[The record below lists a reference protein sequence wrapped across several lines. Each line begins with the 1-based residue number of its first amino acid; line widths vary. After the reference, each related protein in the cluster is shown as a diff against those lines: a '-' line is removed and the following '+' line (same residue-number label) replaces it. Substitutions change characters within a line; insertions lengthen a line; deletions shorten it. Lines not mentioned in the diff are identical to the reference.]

1 MIMRYYAFLHVFRRC
16 NRVLFKKIFY
26 ASLFLIFFALPVSA
40 FASSAVY
47 YDISKL
53 SDYDSR
59 VDTTAERLSVSYL
72 PKNGNTIVKSGSEL
86 YINRSVDNSI
96 DCFAELV
103 MPDAFANAERFV
115 IDFVFSPVEI
125 GTTLRIFRAN
135 GTIPGTSYNFVT
147 IRSGTNT
154 PARLNVMGRSD
165 YIHLPEG
172 DTRISICVDLKQ
184 KEADVYVGSEVINDV
199 SLDIIDNLC
208 IRSFWIGTDSGGG
221 NTEFWAKNIKIYSG
235 SEPADTSGYSY
246 IRPSVMDKNDG
257 SIKAK
262 RLLGTSMAFGESFFY
277 NNGQKLNP
285 IDAFGSAPYMQGD
298 VLMIPREA
306 AKQCL
311 GETINSVYDKIIFS
325 FGTAYTGDMFYTKND
340 GTTALLSSPI
350 VISGDNIFVPLVD
363 LCDALG
369 FNYYADPRGFVVVNK
384 NTALNFSNSPVT
396 YYNSENSD
404 VIYRYLHFDR
414 PSGSEL
420 IDTIQELSHTKPA
433 FLADEARL
441 AKVLANIK
449 NNNDV
454 SQMAE
459 YTLSKADA
467 LVGMPCVEYKYQDS
481 LRILDSCQSVKSRM
495 LTLCAAYLIA
505 DSSARDKY
513 ASQIWAELQSCL
525 NWPDWNTSKHFLDSG
540 MLAPGVAIAY
550 DTLREYLSDTQKQW
564 VRDRVYDLYLDF
576 CIKAYQGSYSG
587 SEFRYSTSNW
597 GAVCSGGILSI
608 CLAFAPDVS
617 GSFRTDIEYLMQNA
631 MHSLEFPAT
640 QLYPDG
646 AWYEGVGY
654 GGYVGEFLT
663 SYCIAPLMNFALSD
677 YGFISVGGYSGLYD
691 FSLSVFGPA
700 GIYNYSD
707 NAWAGKP
714 YYAAYAYQAAL
725 LSQNSESMSNQKAHR
740 AIFGGGESALN
751 VLWYEPSL
759 CTGEIYLP
767 NDTYYSGAGKGVMR
781 SSFSAKSAAFVAMS
795 AGMNTEYGSHFDKGS
810 FVFDQGGV
818 RWAIDLGFDN
828 YNVVGGYHGE
838 SGRTLYRKRT
848 EGHNCVVINPT
859 SVTPG
864 QLPEA
869 NTFLIDSAHNEA
881 SAYMVYDLTE
891 AYADNVN
898 DYHRGFYF
906 GDGRESL
913 VIRDEISLKSQS
925 DIYWFMH
932 TEADIV
938 IDSGGKG
945 ATLFKDGRALR
956 VVADCSI
963 PDWRFET
970 RAAQP
975 FDESMIRDGEYS
987 REGISKLTINARGEG
1002 DVSITVKLAPL
1013 GVNNFEA
1020 LPISSWQCETDCTP
1034 SPISDYY
1041 WSGGRIKLDI
1051 NNSFDG
1057 GRALVATY
1065 CDSEL
1070 QSISDFDIKT
1080 TETYQISDN
1089 IHTKIFFWNNS
1100 TPIYR
1105 VYEFNLE
1112 RN

>member
-1 MIMRYYAFLHVFRRC
+1 M
-16 NRVLFKKIFY
+16 FKKIFY

-53 SDYDSR
+53 SDYDSG
-59 VDTTAERLSVSYL
+59 VDTTSERLSVSYL
-72 PKNGNTIVKSGSEL
+72 KKGNTIIKSGSDL
-86 YINRSVDNSI
+86 YINRSTVNSN

-103 MPDAFANAERFV
+103 MPDAFAEAENFV
-115 IDFVFSPVEI
+115 IDFVFNPVQI
-125 GTTLRIFRAN
+125 NTTLRVFRAN
-135 GTIPGTSYNFVT
+135 RATSGSSYNFVT
-147 IRSGTNT
+147 IHPGTDT
-154 PARLNVMGRSD
+154 PAKLSIMGRSG
-165 YIHLPEG
+165 YISIPEG

-184 KEADVYVGSEVINDV
+184 KKADVYVGSEVISDV

-262 RLLGTSMAFGESFFY
+262 KLLDSSMAFGKTFVY
-277 NNGQKLNP
+277 NNGKKLNP
-285 IDAFGSAPYMQGD
+285 VDAFGSAPYMQGD
-298 VLMIPREA
+298 VLMIPCEA
-306 AKQCL
+306 ARQCL
-311 GETINSVYDKIIFS
+311 GETINSVYDQIIFS
-325 FGTAYTGDMFYTKND
+325 FGTAYTGQSFYTKND
-340 GTTALLSSPI
+340 GTTIPLSSPI
-350 VISGDNIFVPLVD
+350 VIRDDNIFVPLVD

-369 FNYYADPRGFVVVNK
+369 FNYYADTRGFVIVNK
-384 NTALNFSNSPVT
+384 DSVLKFSNSPVT
-396 YYNSENSD
+396 YNNSESSD
-404 VIYRYLHFDR
+404 IIYRYLHFDR
-414 PSGSEL
+414 PSASEL
-420 IDTIQELSHTKPA
+420 IDTIQAFSYTKPA
-433 FLADEARL
+433 FLADEARM

-449 NNNDV
+449 NNNEV

-459 YTLSKADA
+459 HTLAKADA
-467 LVGMPCVEYKYQDS
+467 LVGEPCVEYKFQDGF
-481 LRILDSCQSVKSRM
+481 RILESCQSVKTRM
-495 LTLCAAYLIA
+495 LTLCSAYLIS
-505 DSSARDKY
+505 DVSTRDKY
-513 ASQIWAELQSCL
+513 ASQIWAELQNCL
-525 NWPDWNTSKHFLDSG
+525 DWPDWNTSKHFLDSG
-540 MLAPGVAIAY
+540 MLAPGVAVAY
-550 DTLREYLSDTQKQW
+550 DTLREYLTDTQKEW
-564 VRDRVYDLYLDF
+564 VRQKVYDQYLAF
-576 CIKAYQGSYSG
+576 CINAYQGAYSG

-617 GSFRTDIEYLMQNA
+617 GSFRTDIEYLIENA

-663 SYCIAPLMNFALSD
+663 SYCIAPLMNYALSD

-691 FSLSVFGPA
+691 FPLSLFGPA
-700 GIYNYSD
+700 GIFNYSD
-707 NAWAGKP
+707 NGWARKP

-725 LSQNSESMSNQKAHR
+725 LSQNDQLMSSQKKYR
-740 AIFGGGESALN
+740 DIFGGGESALN

-759 CTGEIYLP
+759 CTGEINLP
-767 NDTYYSGAGKGVMR
+767 KDVYYSGAGKGVMR

-795 AGMNTEYGSHFDKGS
+795 AGINTEYGSHFDKGS

-818 RWAIDLGFDN
+818 RWAIDLGSDN

-859 SVTPG
+859 SATPG
-864 QLPEA
+864 QLPDA
-869 NTFLIDSAHNEA
+869 NTYLSDSAYNDA
-881 SAYMVYDLTE
+881 SAYMVYNLTD
-891 AYADNVN
+891 AYADNVK
-898 DYHRGFYF
+898 DYKRGFYF

-913 VIRDEISLKSQS
+913 VVRDEISLKSES

-938 IDSGGKG
+938 IGSGGKS
-945 ATLFKDGRALR
+945 ATLYKDGRELR
-956 VVADCSI
+956 IVADCSI
-963 PDWRFET
+963 PDWHFET
-970 RAAQP
+970 RPAQP
-975 FDESMIRDGEYS
+975 FDETMIRDGEYS
-987 REGISKLTINARGEG
+987 RDGITKLTLKARGEG
-1002 DVSITVKLAPL
+1002 DVSITVKLAPV
-1013 GVNNFEA
+1013 GINKFEA
-1020 LPISSWQCETDCTP
+1020 TPISSWQCESKYTP
-1034 SPISDYY
+1034 APISDYY
-1041 WSGGRIKLDI
+1041 WSGSSINLDI
-1051 NNSFDG
+1051 NNSFD
-1057 GRALVATY
+1057 AQKAFVATY
-1065 CDSEL
+1065 RGSEL

-1080 TETYQISDN
+1080 TKTHQISDN
-1089 IHTKIFFWNNS
+1089 IHTKIFFWDNH

-1105 VYEFNLE
+1105 VYEFNSE